1 MLAGLPGAIGS
12 VPDGMAASVLVGVS
26 PIYGLYASA
35 LGPVGGG
42 LFASTRLMV
51 ITTTSAAALAAGSAL
66 SGINASDRPEA
77 LFLLTVIAGAVMVA
91 AGLLH
96 LGRYTRFVSHSV
108 MIGFLSGIGVNIIF
122 GQIPDLLG
130 VPASGSF
137 AAEKAVNALAHPSQ
151 VDVASFLVGLS
162 ALGIIAVI
170 SHTRFRSVAAVVA
183 LVVPSLVVI
192 VAGLD
197 SVARVSS
204 AGAIPKGI
212 PLPHLPQLSE
222 LSVSVVTGALAV
234 AVIVLVQGA
243 GVAESA
249 LNPDGSLSDANRDFV
264 AQGVGNLA
272 SGFFR
277 GQPVGGSV
285 GQTALNVAA
294 GAKTRWAS
302 IWSGLWMIAIL
313 AAFSGVVAKVALPT
327 LSAVLIYAAFGS
339 LRFGEMATIF
349 RTGRIS
355 QVAIITTFA
364 ATLFLPVATAVGIG
378 VALSTLLQ
386 LNREALDLAVVEV
399 VTRPDGRFEES
410 PAPAHVRSGSV
421 IVLDVHGSLF
431 YAGART
437 LQARLPDPAAA
448 AHPVV
453 LLRLRGRTNLGATS
467 FHVLADYAQRLGA
480 AGGRLYLSGLDHELA
495 ATLDR
500 TGRLNASGPL
510 KAFEA
515 TPVLGESSATA
526 LADANAWLASQAD
539 NEKPEC

>member
-1 MLAGLPGAIGS
+1 MAVTDPTGTRKRRFDAPRSWLRSVRPEKGTLRGEMLAGLPGAIGS

-66 SGINASDRPEA
+66 SAVNSSDRPEA

-108 MIGFLSGIGVNIIF
+108 MIGFLSGIGVNIIL
-122 GQIPDLLG
+122 GQVPDLLG
-130 VPASGSF
+130 VSASGSF

-151 VDVASFLVGLS
+151 VDVASLLVGLS

-170 SHTRFRSVAAVVA
+170 SHTRLRSVAAVVA

-197 SVARVSS
+197 TVARVSS

-212 PLPHLPQLSE
+212 PLPHLPKLSD
-222 LSVSVVTGALAV
+222 LSLSVVTGALAV

-349 RTGRIS
+349 RTGRNLPGGHHHDLRS
-355 QVAIITTFA
+355 HPVLTGSHRRRHWSCPLP
-364 ATLFLPVATAVGIG
+364 ATSAQPGGARPCRGRSGHPAGRPLGGTSGARP
-378 VALSTLLQ
+378 
-386 LNREALDLAVVEV
+386 RE
-399 VTRPDGRFEES
+399 GRFGHRTQRAREPLLRRGAYAAGPAARPRRRRPPRGS
-410 PAPAHVRSGSV
+410 AAPARPNQPWRH
-421 IVLDVHGSLF
+421 LF
-431 YAGART
+431 PCAG
-437 LQARLPDPAAA
+437 
-448 AHPVV
+448 
-453 LLRLRGRTNLGATS
+453 
-467 FHVLADYAQRLGA
+467 
-480 AGGRLYLSGLDHELA
+480 
-495 ATLDR
+495 
-500 TGRLNASGPL
+500 
-510 KAFEA
+510 
-515 TPVLGESSATA
+515 
-526 LADANAWLASQAD
+526 
-539 NEKPEC
+539 

>member
-66 SGINASDRPEA
+66 SGLNASDRPEA

-108 MIGFLSGIGVNIIF
+108 MIGFLSGIGVNIIL
-122 GQIPDLLG
+122 GQVPDLLG

-162 ALGIIAVI
+162 ALGIITVV

-197 SVARVSS
+197 TVARVSS
-204 AGAIPKGI
+204 AGAIPKGV
-212 PLPHLPQLSE
+212 PLPHLPKLSE
-222 LSVSVVTGALAV
+222 LSLSVVTGALAV

-249 LNPDGSLSDANRDFV
+249 LNPDGSLSDANREFV

-378 VALSTLLQ
+378 VALSLLLQ

-399 VTRPDGRFEES
+399 VTRPDGLFEER
-410 PAPAHVRSGSV
+410 PAPAHVRGGSV
-421 IVLDVHGSLF
+421 IVLDVHGSLLRR
-431 YAGART
+431 ART
-437 LQARLPDPAAA
+437 LQARLPDPAGAG
-448 AHPVV
+448 HPVV

-480 AGGRLYLSGLDHELA
+480 AGGRLYLSGLDHELV

-515 TPVLGESSATA
+515 TPVLGESSAA
-526 LADANAWLASQAD
+526 APSDANAWLASQAG
-539 NEKPEC
+539 K